1 MENVVLI
8 KRDTSLDRLVSALSG
23 TFATLAAP
31 FVGACGL
38 VAAGAGQ
45 YEYLPCVAMA
55 PAIYLAGQYFYNPK
69 K

>member
-1 MENVVLI
+1 MENIVLI
-8 KRDTSLDRLVSALSG
+8 KNDTSLDRLVGALSG

-38 VAAGAGQ
+38 VASGHGQ
-45 YEYLPCVAMA
+45 YEYLSCVALA
-55 PAIYLAGQYFYNPK
+55 PVVYLAGQYFYDSK